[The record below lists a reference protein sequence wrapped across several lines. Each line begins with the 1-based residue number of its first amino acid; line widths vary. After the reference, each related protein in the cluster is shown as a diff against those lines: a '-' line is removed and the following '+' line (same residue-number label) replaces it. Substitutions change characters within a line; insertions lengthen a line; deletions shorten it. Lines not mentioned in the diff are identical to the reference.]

1 MKEQE
6 YLSFML
12 EQEEYAVPILLVRE
26 VRGWTPVR
34 SVPNSPPFVV
44 GVLEI
49 RGEYVPIVDLRAR
62 FNLSNTEIAPTTVVI
77 VLNNSQHQPFGIIVD
92 AVSEVYALTSQA
104 IKSIPTISAAMDDR
118 FIEGIAP
125 GQSGHLIIINLE
137 ALFDMQELSP
147 LSVQQA
153 LA

>member
-1 MKEQE
+1 MEEQE

-12 EQEEYAVPILLVRE
+12 EQEEYAIPILMVRE

-34 SVPNSPPFVV
+34 SVPNSPSFVI

-62 FNLSNTEIAPTTVVI
+62 FNLSHVAIEPTTVVI
-77 VLNNSQHQPFGIIVD
+77 VLNNSRHQPFGIIVD
-92 AVSEVYALTSQA
+92 AVAEVYALNQQA
-104 IKSIPTISAAMDDR
+104 IKSIPTMSAAMDDS
-118 FIEGIAP
+118 FIEGIAA
-125 GQSGHLIIINLE
+125 GKCGHLMIINLE
-137 ALFDMQELSP
+137 ALFDIQEFTPS
-147 LSVQQA
+147 SVQQA